1 MGIAEKINPGFAYFD
16 KPWLLALFVAPLTL
30 AGGVGLLLFFQTSC
44 TTVCTLDESDA
55 YTLTRINEAITLWRD
70 IIKPPCN
77 ERDCSFASFEADF
90 CIHSARNFIIRNTAV
105 GQEISEGICQMASD
119 EKMAGAGYGEQQ
131 YEHPDSGGSVSVS
144 GFHWCDGDWERENG
158 FYTTRNPTPP
168 GCGSSIDGTTVT
180 DPVTG
185 EYVSGNSVTFNLH
198 YHYRRETCNAVCPTV
213 FEAFSDANA
222 NLKYIELIVTAII
235 ALILVPTGIIK
246 AKSEVFKKDA
256 TVGSVIR
263 SADGMMVR
271 RTSAPPHRVRPRPS
285 PPRIECLTTHL
296 PTEPALTLACVWC
309 RSTFSSSRRQST
321 SSSVAPV
328 WTRRR
333 RRRRPPRRPPPRRSR
348 RRQSIPLPPP
358 RPPSPRLRS
367 WR

>member
-296 PTEPALTLACVWC
+296 PTEPA
-309 RSTFSSSRRQST
+309 
-321 SSSVAPV
+321 
-328 WTRRR
+328 
-333 RRRRPPRRPPPRRSR
+333 PPAH
-348 RRQSIPLPPP
+348 
-358 RPPSPRLRS
+358 
-367 WR
+367 